1 MIEIEEF
8 QETLSQHGYE
18 YERFLGKGS
27 FSNVFLCKSTK
38 YNQRFA
44 IKRAIKKKI
53 IDYEYNTMISL
64 NHPNIIKLYDAFED
78 ENAHYLVM
86 EYCPNG
92 TIRQK
97 GKLSYEEFVH
107 YAKQVLE
114 AISYCHSQN
123 VAHRDIKP
131 DNIFLDQYDQ
141 IKLADFGFAKQFEF
155 DSKSEEKCGSLRF
168 MAPEML
174 ICQSICPFKAD
185 IWALGITFFFM
196 ATGSFPFQSKTK
208 DELKQLI
215 FLGQLDFDE
224 YHMNHKIRYLISK
237 MAAKNI
243 NLRAEPE
250 SLLKLPLFRKKEK
263 KKYRRSLNIKSLIY
277 SKDMNHHMGNASIII
292 PKPEAFIK
300 VNSFKIIEHST
311 TKRSHNN
318 YRHNTF

>member
-1 MIEIEEF
+1 
-8 QETLSQHGYE
+8 
-18 YERFLGKGS
+18 
-27 FSNVFLCKSTK
+27 
-38 YNQRFA
+38 
-44 IKRAIKKKI
+44 
-53 IDYEYNTMISL
+53 
-64 NHPNIIKLYDAFED
+64 
-78 ENAHYLVM
+78 
-86 EYCPNG
+86 
-92 TIRQK
+92 
-97 GKLSYEEFVH
+97 
-107 YAKQVLE
+107 
-114 AISYCHSQN
+114 
-123 VAHRDIKP
+123 
-131 DNIFLDQYDQ
+131 
-141 IKLADFGFAKQFEF
+141 
-155 DSKSEEKCGSLRF
+155 
-168 MAPEML
+168 ML
-174 ICQSICPFKAD
+174 ICQSICPFKVD